1 MKNLNYLLLMLVSL
15 LFSCSNDDD
24 GSGTNE
30 EVSLSGFVQKNYNVS
45 SSPNVIIDS
54 IYYELQ
60 NNKILS
66 AVRTNVSTSV
76 SNNTA
81 YDYIGNKIVS
91 TSSFANGVMALKN
104 NYVYDSNDK
113 LIEFRQESYN
123 TSNQIT
129 AIQKH
134 TFTHTQ
140 DTIFSQWNR
149 STNNG
154 VSYTNIAN
162 FKIVLDQNQNRT
174 YFEEQDMINNAEE
187 RVLTTYDANSNIL
200 NEQYF
205 NVGTNGELTLT
216 LTNSATYSNFTNPL
230 AVAMNATFGRKTLML
245 LYHLQTGAIN
255 NINAR
260 NLSPKTM
267 STFTTSF
274 GGGEIGFEITNTP
287 FDINFTQ
294 MSDYKTLNAGA
305 LFSRFSLEYFFE

>member
-1 MKNLNYLLLMLVSL
+1 MKNLKYLFLTLAPL

-24 GSGTNE
+24 ASRTNE
-30 EVSLSGFVQKNYNVS
+30 EVNLSGFVQKNYNVS

-54 IYYELQ
+54 TYYELQ
-60 NNKILS
+60 NGKIVS

-76 SNNTA
+76 SNNTV
-81 YDYIGNKIVS
+81 YEYVGNKIAS
-91 TSSFANGVMALKN
+91 TSGFANGVMTLKN

-123 TSNQIT
+123 TSSQIT

-149 STNNG
+149 STNSG
-154 VSYTNIAN
+154 ISYTNIVN
-162 FKIVLDQNQNRT
+162 FKIVLDQNLNRT
-174 YFEEQDMINNAEE
+174 YFEEQDLINNTEE
-187 RVLTTYDANSNIL
+187 RILTTYDGNNNIL
-200 NEQYF
+200 TEQYF
-205 NVGTNGELTLT
+205 NVETNGDLTLT
-216 LTNSATYSNFTNPL
+216 LTNSATYSNYTNPL
-230 AVAMNATFGRKTLML
+230 ALAMEATFGRKTLML

-255 NINAR
+255 NINSR

-267 STFTTSF
+267 NTFTTSF

-287 FDINFTQ
+287 FDTDFTQ
-294 MSDYKTLNAGA
+294 ISDYKTLNAGS
-305 LFSRFSLEYFFE
+305 LFSRFSLEYYFE